1 MDDKKTSTQKVEM
14 WKKRRWSYI
23 TVTFTFLCLACGGL
37 FALCVIGYMQSVP
50 CAQSLEQYEQCF
62 FVGCISFG
70 VLAVAFELFDVFRI
84 PPSRWRV
91 KAELTQLLIDEKF
104 LPWEPSKIMIE
115 RDLRI
120 KKMKWSP
127 QAKTMTVDFAM
138 SPSPSLARFKRL
150 NTQSFRFKRV
160 KYADFEDVREGDI
173 FICYRMT
180 LYYCDNSER
189 EVSSPW

>member
-1 MDDKKTSTQKVEM
+1 MDDKQTNEKAEM

-23 TVTFTFLCLACGGL
+23 TVTLGIFSLIFGGL
-37 FALCVIGYMQSVP
+37 FALSESGYIQNFPYLMSF
-50 CAQSLEQYEQCF
+50 SKDERCF
-62 FVGCISFG
+62 LIACISF
-70 VLAVAFELFDVFRI
+70 VLLTVAFELFDVFRI

-138 SPSPSLARFKRL
+138 SPSPSIARFKRL
-150 NTQSFRFKRV
+150 NTQAFRFKRV

-180 LYYCDNSER
+180 LYYCDNSEK